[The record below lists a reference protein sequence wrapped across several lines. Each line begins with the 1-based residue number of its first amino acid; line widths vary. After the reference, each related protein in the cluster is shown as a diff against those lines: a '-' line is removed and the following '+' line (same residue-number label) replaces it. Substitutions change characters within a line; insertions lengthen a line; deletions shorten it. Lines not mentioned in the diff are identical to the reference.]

1 MSKRRHPSQEE
12 LMKKLKTPGPA
23 LQSEPVETVGPPL
36 AEQGIEV
43 TLDKLRPYD
52 RNPRTL
58 RNPKYEEIKASIRE
72 VGLKH
77 APVVTQ
83 RPGDDKYMISD
94 GGNTRLQVLRELY
107 EETGDERFRK
117 FHCIFRPWVSEA
129 HILAGHLSENETRG
143 DLSWIEKSLGTQRLK
158 ETLETEAGKALS
170 QRELAKRAKELG
182 FALDQSHISRMLY
195 TVEHFWPTLPM
206 SLESGMGQD
215 QVRKLINY
223 REACLLIWRRCEVDE
238 SDFGPAWHE
247 TMAYF
252 DHEGQTAL
260 PWSIVEDRLLGM
272 LEDATGAHLNPIDYA
287 LRTIL
292 DFRKRRW
299 SLEEHDEDIWRPLD
313 VEMERVRDPDAHP
326 LTYFPPLPGEEDKGE
341 SGRRWM
347 TVKTTQPQDPD
358 SNPLPPSPSIG
369 QNDGKMDDPNHQQDD
384 EQPAVTSRGE
394 LEELRQQVERL
405 QQENASLQIQPS
417 SLHAVAATD
426 VDEDTELPLPPAG
439 PSEPLNDEERQRR
452 LDALSLGGSQNS
464 GETES
469 FRRTREWLSRQQG
482 EEPIN
487 FEDNALRAVPLRSAE
502 PIYPVMDIWAIE
514 PAFRDA
520 DRMRTE
526 IGYFAVAIARWGG
539 INLPREH
546 QAVIPLH
553 KGLGYRLEPLSN
565 EQAQSTR
572 AQRVWQLLAGLI
584 GEVNPAYPT
593 DVTLMGELLGT
604 ASDDDILPDEIL
616 VRLYRMVRL
625 MRALRAQLGER
636 SDDS

>member
-1 MSKRRHPSQEE
+1 MSKKHPSQEE
-12 LMKKLKTPGPA
+12 LMKKLKTPGPS
-23 LQSEPVETVGPPL
+23 LQTQPVKKVGPPL
-36 AEQGIEV
+36 AEQGIVVE
-43 TLDKLRPYD
+43 LDELRPYD

-58 RNPKYEEIKASIRE
+58 RNPKYEEIKESIRE

-94 GGNTRLQVLRELY
+94 GGNTRLQILRELY
-107 EETGDERFRK
+107 EETGDKRFRK
-117 FHCIFRPWVSEA
+117 FHCIYRPWVSEA

-143 DLSWIEKSLGTQRLK
+143 DLSWIEKSLGTQQLK
-158 ETLETEAGKALS
+158 ETLEAEAGKTLS

-182 FALDQSHISRMLY
+182 FALNQGHISRMLY

-206 SLESGMGQD
+206 TLESGMGKD
-215 QVRKLINY
+215 QVQKLINY
-223 REACLLIWRRCEVDE
+223 REACLLIWRRCDAKPEE
-238 SDFGPAWHE
+238 DFGPAWHE
-247 TMAYF
+247 TMSYF
-252 DHEGQTAL
+252 DHEGQTVL

-326 LTYFPPLPGEEDKGE
+326 LTYFPPLPGEEEKGE
-341 SGRRWM
+341 SGRRGA
-347 TVKTTQPQDPD
+347 TAKPSQPQGPTPV
-358 SNPLPPSPSIG
+358 SPSPSVG
-369 QNDGKMDDPNHQQDD
+369 QGDGKMDDPGQQEDD
-384 EQPAVTSRGE
+384 EQPEVTSQRK

-405 QQENASLQIQPS
+405 QQENASLQSQPS
-417 SLHAVAATD
+417 SLHTAPDAN
-426 VDEDTELPLPPAG
+426 VDDGTELPLSSAG
-439 PSEPLNDEERQRR
+439 PPEPLSDMERQYR
-452 LDALSLGGSQNS
+452 LDALSLGDSQDS

-482 EEPIN
+482 EEPVN

-526 IGYFAVAIARWGG
+526 IGYFAVALARWAG
-539 INLPREH
+539 INQAGEH
-546 QAVIPLH
+546 QAVFPQRNQ
-553 KGLGYRLEPLSN
+553 GLGYSLEPLSD
-565 EQAQSTR
+565 EQAQSRR
-572 AQRVWQLLAGLI
+572 AQRVWQLLAGLN

-604 ASDDDILPDEIL
+604 ASDNDIMPDEIL
-616 VRLYRMVRL
+616 VRFYRMVRL
-625 MRALRAQLGER
+625 MRALRAQLSEGG
-636 SDDS
+636 DDS